1 LMAAVS
7 YQLGRSAIVDWVTA
21 GLAIASA
28 VLLLRFR
35 INSAWLVL
43 GGAAIGIAA
52 RLIRGG

>member
-1 LMAAVS
+1 MAAVS